1 MTPEARRN
9 PAPTDH
15 EPGHQWEVVGVDG
28 CKGGWVGAVLYGGV
42 FSRAVLA
49 SRFHE
54 LLTAVPTA
62 TVVAVDIPIG
72 LPAIARKADVEAR
85 RAVGAR
91 SSSVFTTPPRKVV
104 EAPTYEEAKRQSHAL
119 IGRGLT
125 KQTFAL
131 AKKILEV
138 EDCRVEAGGALYE
151 IHPEV
156 SFWALAGCARLARKR
171 SWTGHGERRALLEAA
186 GIVIPT
192 DLGPAGLVATADDV
206 LDAAVA
212 AWSAHRIASGHGRS
226 LPDPPERD
234 ADGRP
239 MAIWY

>member
-1 MTPEARRN
+1 MTPEGWRD

-15 EPGHQWEVVGVDG
+15 GQGHHGDVVGVVG
-28 CKGGWVGAVLYGGV
+28 CKGGWVGVVLRGGA

-49 SRFHE
+49 TRFHE

-72 LPAIARKADVEAR
+72 LPEITRRADLEAR
-85 RAVGAR
+85 RVVGAR
-91 SSSVFTTPPRKVV
+91 SASVFPTPPRAVV
-104 EAPTYEEAKRQSHAL
+104 EAASYEEANQRSRAL
-119 IGRGLT
+119 LGRGIS

-131 AKKILEV
+131 AEKILEV
-138 EDCRVEAGGALYE
+138 EPCRVEAGAALYE

-156 SFWALAGCARLARKR
+156 SFRALADVARLAGKHT
-171 SWTGHGERRALLEAA
+171 WTGQAERRALLEAA
-186 GIVIPT
+186 GIVIST
-192 DLGPAGLVATADDV
+192 DLGRAGLVAGADDV

-212 AWSAHRIASGHGRS
+212 AWSAQRIASGDGRS

-234 ADGRP
+234 SGGRP